1 MHSRSQAWVKVEGC
15 VVLGLDSQNKN
26 QSNLYDLDQIRDN
39 VNSRFLLRS
48 NTCEVSNEQGL
59 RHHQLD
65 VVKN

>member
-1 MHSRSQAWVKVEGC
+1 
-15 VVLGLDSQNKN
+15 VLGLDSQNKN